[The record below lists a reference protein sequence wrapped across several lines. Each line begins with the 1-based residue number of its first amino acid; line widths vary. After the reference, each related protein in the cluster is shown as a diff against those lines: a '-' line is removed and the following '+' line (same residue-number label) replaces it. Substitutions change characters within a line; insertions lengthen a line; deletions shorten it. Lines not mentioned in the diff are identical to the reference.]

1 MVQARR
7 TLVKSVP
14 ELWAELSD
22 PVALARHL
30 EPFGDVRPV
39 DCDGESLVAWEGEH
53 ARGRVQLEPSGWGT
67 KVTLEAALA
76 AADPAIVP
84 EPRPRGLWARLR
96 RRRPP
101 AAPPPQPRPRM
112 TDDEALLVLTGVLD
126 ALGRAHHRPFSRA

>member
-1 MVQARR
+1 MVQAKR

-30 EPFGDVRPV
+30 EAFGDVRPV

-53 ARGRVQLEPSGWGT
+53 ARGRVVLEPSGWGT
-67 KVTLEAALA
+67 KVTLEAAVKAPDLA
-76 AADPAIVP
+76 NVP
-84 EPRPRGLWARLR
+84 EPRPRGFWARLR

-101 AAPPPQPRPRM
+101 AAPPQPQPRM

-126 ALGRAHHRPFSRA
+126 GLGRAHHRPFSRV

>member
-1 MVQARR
+1 MVQAKR

-53 ARGRVQLEPSGWGT
+53 ARGRVLLEPSGWGT
-67 KVTLEAALA
+67 KVTLEAAVA
-76 AADPAIVP
+76 VPDPVIVP
-84 EPRPRGLWARLR
+84 EPRRGFWARLR

-101 AAPPPQPRPRM
+101 AVPPQPSSQRLS
-112 TDDEALLVLTGVLD
+112 DDDALTVLTGVLD
-126 ALGRAHHRPFSRA
+126 ALGRAHHRPFSRV